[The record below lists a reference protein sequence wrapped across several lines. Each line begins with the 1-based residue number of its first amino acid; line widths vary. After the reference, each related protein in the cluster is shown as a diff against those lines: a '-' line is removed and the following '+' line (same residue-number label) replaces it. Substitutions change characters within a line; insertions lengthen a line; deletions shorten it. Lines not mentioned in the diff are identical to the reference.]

1 MKSVQN
7 FESLKK
13 FTAAQEYV
21 VPRSMLDT
29 KSVHSVQKG
38 ERISYPIAPLYTSS
52 VIIRETKLVSTKGR
66 FLSREKLPQNLI
78 FLMV

>member
-7 FESLKK
+7 FKSLKK

-21 VPRSMLDT
+21 VPRSMLDI
-29 KSVHSVQKG
+29 KSVYSIQKE

-52 VIIRETKLVSTKGR
+52 VIIRETKLVSTKKS
-66 FLSREKLPQNLI
+66 FCLKEKLPQK
-78 FLMV
+78 